1 MRASDFVKTLSDDN
15 LRKIM
20 ENFAK
25 FEDQGFLGDSYLWEA
40 TEELIRLLEAKVFDG
55 IQRTFWARVLH
66 TEVCKNLAWR
76 WVNERS
82 GEQ

>member
-15 LRKIM
+15 LHEIL

-25 FEDQGFLGDSYLWEA
+25 FEDQCFLGDSYLWEA
-40 TEELIRLLEAKVFDG
+40 TEELMRLLEVRDVDG

-76 WVNERS
+76 WINEHS